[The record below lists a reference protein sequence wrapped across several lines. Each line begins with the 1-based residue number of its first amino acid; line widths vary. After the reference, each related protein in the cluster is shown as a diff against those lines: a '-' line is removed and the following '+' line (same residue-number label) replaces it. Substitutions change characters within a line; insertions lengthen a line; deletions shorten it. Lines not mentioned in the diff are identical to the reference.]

1 MNLYKKDYIYKG
13 IPFTEKY
20 RPIEAKEVCG
30 CDKNYDQLCEAM
42 EKPKCLLIHGPPG
55 TGKTS
60 SIRTLIKEKSNE
72 NIFFFDMSLKASE
85 INKNIS
91 RILLNFIQKQTI
103 SKHKIIIVD
112 EVDCMRVTDQRIF
125 KMILTPNTS
134 SNRYMVSVIFIC
146 NNIERVSDFIVRKCE
161 VLKFDTLNFST
172 VSSYLI
178 NICEKEN
185 IPYDI
190 RILERIFGECDF
202 DLRKTITLIQYI
214 YMMSEKID
222 NSSFEEIVL
231 KNRMDSRYIE
241 DIFKMEIISG
251 VNKIYYEGISINN
264 LISELYDYHIKN
276 NVMNEK
282 YLNTLAFVSSKVKKT
297 NDIWYLIYYLL
308 FNSPL
313 NNSLSVSK
321 KNLTLA

>member
-1 MNLYKKDYIYKG
+1 
-13 IPFTEKY
+13 
-20 RPIEAKEVCG
+20 
-30 CDKNYDQLCEAM
+30 
-42 EKPKCLLIHGPPG
+42 
-55 TGKTS
+55 
-60 SIRTLIKEKSNE
+60 
-72 NIFFFDMSLKASE
+72 
-85 INKNIS
+85 
-91 RILLNFIQKQTI
+91 
-103 SKHKIIIVD
+103 
-112 EVDCMRVTDQRIF
+112 
-125 KMILTPNTS
+125 
-134 SNRYMVSVIFIC
+134 
-146 NNIERVSDFIVRKCE
+146 
-161 VLKFDTLNFST
+161 
-172 VSSYLI
+172 
-178 NICEKEN
+178 
-185 IPYDI
+185 
-190 RILERIFGECDF
+190 
-202 DLRKTITLIQYI
+202 
-214 YMMSEKID
+214 MMSEKID